1 MKILITLLLAALAG
15 SAMAGQLTV
24 AAASDLAYSMDE
36 LGKGFRK
43 LEPKVTLKV
52 STGASGSLFAQ
63 VKNGAPFDVF
73 MSADMAYPAR
83 LAREGAADG
92 ATLVQYATGQ
102 LALWTSAPGV
112 DPSRGLGVLRD
123 PRIRRIAIANPELA
137 PYGSAAKQALLAAGL
152 WDILLPKLVIGENV
166 TQAVQFAHTGNA
178 QAALVSMS
186 AIGAPQLRKVGRNAV
201 VTGATVQQGAVV
213 TRRGKSNPLAARW
226 MAYLKSDSARSIL
239 ARHGFLPPAV
249 PVPPAPAPAR

>member
-15 SAMAGQLTV
+15 PAMAGQLTV

-36 LGKGFRK
+36 LGKGFRQR
-43 LEPKVTLKV
+43 EPGVTLKI

-92 ATLVQYATGQ
+92 ATLAHYATGQ
-102 LALWTSAPGV
+102 LALWTGAPGI

-123 PRIRRIAIANPELA
+123 RRIRRIAIANPELA
-137 PYGSAAKQALLAAGL
+137 PYGSAAKQALQAAGL
-152 WDILLPKLVIGENV
+152 WDTLLPRLVIGENV

-186 AIGAPQLRKVGRNAV
+186 AIGAPQLRKAGRHAIV
-201 VTGATVQQGAVV
+201 AGATVQQGAVV
-213 TRRGKSNPLAARW
+213 TRRGKSNPLAGRW
-226 MAYLKSDSARSIL
+226 MAYLKSDAAQAIL
-239 ARHGFLPPAV
+239 ARHGFLPPAA
-249 PVPPAPAPAR
+249 APAAAPPP